1 MKTHSHITFILKS
14 LLLFL
19 YSSCSDD
26 LNMVD
31 IEGEKASLP
40 KGFIVESGLGDALSV
55 NNVRKNISSSKE
67 LVVEGFIGGR
77 KKPFTENSAV
87 FILGDHSL
95 ETCDEIPG
103 DNCPTPWD
111 VCCEDRK
118 KVSEFTMS
126 VRLLDA
132 NGSLL
137 SGTLE
142 GVAGLKAGTKIKV
155 RGSLDEK
162 SSTRSLIINAKNIQ
176 VVAN

>member
-1 MKTHSHITFILKS
+1 MKTHSHITFILLS
-14 LLLFL
+14 LILIF

-26 LNMVD
+26 SSAVD
-31 IEGEKASLP
+31 NEGEKASLP
-40 KGFIVESGLGDALSV
+40 QGFIVESGLGDALSV
-55 NNVRKNISSSKE
+55 NDVRKNISSSKE

-95 ETCDEIPG
+95 ETCDEKDN

-118 KVSEFTMS
+118 KVAESTMS

-132 NGSLL
+132 NGSLQV
-137 SGTLE
+137 GTLE
-142 GVAGLKAGTKIKV
+142 GVAGLKAGAKIKV
-155 RGSLDEK
+155 KGSLDEK

>member
-1 MKTHSHITFILKS
+1 MKTHSHITFFLTS
-14 LLLFL
+14 LLLIL

-26 LNMVD
+26 LNMVG

-40 KGFIVESGLGDALSV
+40 QGFIVESGLGDALSV
-55 NNVRKNISSSKE
+55 NDVRKNVAPSKE

-77 KKPFTENSAV
+77 KRPFTQNSTV
-87 FILGDHSL
+87 FILGDNSL

-111 VCCEDRK
+111 VCCEDKK
-118 KVSEFTMS
+118 KVAESTMS
-126 VRLLDA
+126 VQLLDA

-137 SGTLE
+137 FGTLE
-142 GVAGLKAGTKIKV
+142 GVAGLKAGARIKV

-162 SSTRSLIINAKNIQ
+162 STTRSLIINAKNIQ

>member
-1 MKTHSHITFILKS
+1 MKTHPHISFTLLS

-26 LNMVD
+26 SNMLD

-40 KGFIVESGLGDALSV
+40 HGLIVESGLGEALSV
-55 NNVRKNISSSKE
+55 NEVRTNYSKDQE
-67 LVVEGFIGGR
+67 VIVEGFIGGR
-77 KKPFTENSAV
+77 KRPFTKNSAI

-118 KVSEFTMS
+118 KIVNSTMS
-126 VRLLDA
+126 VQLLDA

-137 SGTLE
+137 VGTLE
-142 GVAGLKAGTKIKV
+142 GVAGLKSGSKVKV

-162 SSTRSLIINAKNIQ
+162 SSTSAFIFNAKNIQ
-176 VVAN
+176 LVAN